1 MTSGFKHQL
10 HILSGDLQGQVHTV
24 TGELVIG
31 RSTSCD
37 VFIPDRRMSR
47 RHARFYAEGRNLFV
61 EDLESHNGTYVN
73 GKRVARMQ
81 LFGSD
86 VVRVGTSQF
95 EVEMRPS
102 LANSASVQ
110 LVGDNATL
118 HAQLV
123 KPVSPNTH
131 PSLTQMLAE
140 EYFDAIGIGGMGGDG
155 GIGTAAATT
164 PEQFQFL
171 AQQTRNFAVLHEISK
186 VIQTGSDPVGMCEV
200 VLGLMLK
207 VTRADRGFMVRLRNS
222 EDEGESLVPLA
233 VFDRGDKDGV
243 TPSALKMSETVAEQ
257 VIKERCGVI
266 TSDAMSDTRFSGSE
280 SVVLNDIH
288 SLLAVPMVVGDRV
301 IGLIELENNQ
311 LVTSFSENDLDL
323 LSVVASMVGVALEN
337 LDLAQQRERTIAE
350 LVKAQAQLLH
360 AQDQLVRSES
370 LAAIGRFA
378 SGIAHEVKNHLA
390 PFMLADM
397 LARQYP
403 EDADVQES
411 AELMLE
417 AQRRILS
424 LIDEIRHFASGATA
438 AYEIVPHDLCRVLR
452 GVIRFVKCDA
462 RVKAMN
468 VVFEPTERPL
478 VDMDAGRM
486 RQVFINLIRNA
497 ADAIDHNAGIIDIR
511 LREQGEQVIIE
522 FTDNG
527 RGIAPDAA
535 ERLFEPFFTTKGEKG
550 LGLGLDISRKIVRA
564 HHGTL
569 SFDSNEDGGTTF
581 RIVMPSVQEAD
592 DLEFS
597 FGPSGS

>member
-1 MTSGFKHQL
+1 MNHRFQHEL
-10 HILSGDLQGQVHTV
+10 HILSGDLQGQVHV
-24 TGELVIG
+24 VDGELIVG

-47 RHARFYAEGRNLFV
+47 RHARFYSEGRSLFV

-81 LFGSD
+81 LFTSD

-95 EVEMRPS
+95 EVTARE
-102 LANSASVQ
+102 AIEDSAPVQ
-110 LVGDNATL
+110 LVGDPGGL
-118 HAQLV
+118 HPQLV
-123 KPVSPNTH
+123 KQVSPHTH

-140 EYFDAIGIGGMGGDG
+140 EYFDAIGAGGSSEAD
-155 GIGTAAATT
+155 TT
-164 PEQFQFL
+164 SPEQVRFL
-171 AQQTRNFAVLHEISK
+171 VQQTRNFALLHEISK
-186 VIQTGSDPVGMCEV
+186 VIQTMADPREMCQV
-200 VLGLMLK
+200 VLGLILK
-207 VTRADRGFMVRLRNS
+207 VTRADRGFVVRV
-222 EDEGESLVPLA
+222 DAESGDDTLVPLA
-233 VFDRGDKDGV
+233 VLDRKATDNPDGPMRS
-243 TPSALKMSETVAEQ
+243 TLKMSETVAEQ

-266 TSDAMSDTRFSGSE
+266 TSDAMSDTRFSGAE
-280 SVVLNDIH
+280 SLVLNDIH

-301 IGLIELENNQ
+301 TGLIEIENNQ
-311 LVTSFSENDLDL
+311 LINSFTENDLDL
-323 LSVVASMVGVALEN
+323 LSVVASMVGVAVEN
-337 LDLAQQRERTIAE
+337 LELAQQRERTIAE
-350 LVKAQAQLLH
+350 LQEAQEQLLK

-403 EDADVQES
+403 EDEDVQES

-417 AQRRILS
+417 AQRRILG
-424 LIDEIRHFASGATA
+424 LIDEIRHFASGASA
-438 AYEIVPHDLCRVLR
+438 SYEIMPHDLCRVID

-462 RVKAMN
+462 RVKAMS

-497 ADAIDHNAGIIDIR
+497 ADAIDHTDGSIEIR
-511 LREQGEQVIIE
+511 LHEQGDQVIIE
-522 FTDNG
+522 VSDNG
-527 RGIAPDAA
+527 LGINQDVAH
-535 ERLFEPFFTTKGEKG
+535 RLFEPFFTTKGDKG

-564 HHGTL
+564 HQGALT
-569 SFDSNEDGGTTF
+569 FETNAAGGTTF
-581 RIVMPSVQEAD
+581 RIIMPTVQEAD

-597 FGPSGS
+597 FGISAS